1 MSFNPLKDQMRR
13 QQEAL
18 RRRQQQGAWAA
29 EQEKKRKRRRRED
42 QLRSGGV
49 DISDVDDLDVRGDIV
64 GRDKVRQVNAS
75 FERDEKNGFILF
87 IERGF
92 TFLVAFGI
100 LMGITIGIA
109 SVSESEIVLLI
120 GGGIA
125 LLFAISAASNVS
137 RYRD

>member
-13 QQEAL
+13 QQEQL
-18 RRRQQQGAWAA
+18 RRQQQAAWAA
-29 EQEKKRKRRRRED
+29 EQEKKRKRRQRED
-42 QLRSGGV
+42 RLQSGGV
-49 DISDVDDLDVRGDIV
+49 NISDVDDLDVRGDIV
-64 GRDKVRQVNAS
+64 GRDKMHQVNAS